1 MARTESSSNLC
12 PNTTH
17 THTLSHT
24 HTRTHTQG
32 TPTHM
37 LSSVIIVMNGLSRQ
51 LALSTICH
59 ACDAPSAPL
68 LVRYT
73 AQFEKEKDRDR
84 AEERDTQLLW
94 QGASSWQATAAASRE
109 SQEMVNKWKSYADSR
124 RPFSHSLSLCLP
136 SHSFSLSLFPSL
148 LHNYT
153 IKWNLA
159 IQFNALFAVNC
170 AV

>member
-1 MARTESSSNLC
+1 MARTESNSNLC

-24 HTRTHTQG
+24 HTHTYIGNTNTHAFQRNNRNEWLI
-32 TPTHM
+32 TPAG
-37 LSSVIIVMNGLSRQ
+37 IVNDLPRLRRPLGAFVGSIH
-51 LALSTICH
+51 STIWK
-59 ACDAPSAPL
+59 
-68 LVRYT
+68 RER
-73 AQFEKEKDRDR
+73 QQKRERDR
-84 AEERDTQLLW
+84 QLLW

>member
-12 PNTTH
+12 PNTAH
-17 THTLSHT
+17 THTPSHT
-24 HTRTHTQG
+24 HTHR

-73 AQFEKEKDRDR
+73 AQFEKE
-84 AEERDTQLLW
+84 RDTQKEIERETGSWCGRGRAAGRRRRRLVNRRKWLINERVMPTRGGHLL
-94 QGASSWQATAAASRE
+94 T
-109 SQEMVNKWKSYADSR
+109 
-124 RPFSHSLSLCLP
+124 PSHCPSLSLP
-136 SHSFSLSLFPSL
+136 ISRSPSL
-148 LHNYT
+148 PHDFT
-153 IKWNLA
+153 IK
-159 IQFNALFAVNC
+159 
-170 AV
+170 

>member
-73 AQFEKEKDRDR
+73 AQFEKEKDR
-84 AEERDTQLLW
+84 AEERKRGREGDRQLLW
-94 QGASSWQATAAASRE
+94 QGASSWQVTAAASRE

-136 SHSFSLSLFPSL
+136 SHSFSLSLSPLSL
-148 LHNYT
+148 AQLHNQMKFSHT
-153 IKWNLA
+153 I
-159 IQFNALFAVNC
+159 
-170 AV
+170 